1 MELGQTHYRFTNIC
15 MEQNQLKLILTCQ
28 NSQEIS
34 ILLTASEAQQLVDEV
49 YNCVEDYR
57 TPRYVKGE

>member
-57 TPRYVKGE
+57 VIRGRR

>member
-49 YNCVEDYR
+49 YNTVEDYR
-57 TPRYVKGE
+57 VIQGRL

>member
-1 MELGQTHYRFTNIC
+1 MPLELGQTHYRFTNIY

-49 YNCVEDYR
+49 YNTVEDYR
-57 TPRYVKGE
+57 VVRGRR